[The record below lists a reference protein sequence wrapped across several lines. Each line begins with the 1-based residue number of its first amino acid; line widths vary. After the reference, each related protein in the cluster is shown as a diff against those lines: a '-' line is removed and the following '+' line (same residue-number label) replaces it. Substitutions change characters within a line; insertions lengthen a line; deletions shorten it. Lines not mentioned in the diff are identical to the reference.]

1 MGLRHID
8 PETPKTQARVAGRGD
23 RKWQLIAILFFL
35 AATWTTSFAGFL
47 NPDLTQSLAL
57 IPRSGEQWWGV
68 LSLVLVHADFAH
80 LLANSAPLAVLLF
93 LLVLRNIQS
102 FFGLWLLSM
111 LLAGLFLWLV
121 GRSGL
126 HVGASGLVFALFGVH
141 LANGVFNRTLLDVV
155 VAAVVGVA
163 YWGMLAGLLPNQ
175 PGVSWEGHLTGLI
188 AGVLS
193 SWVLRRRQQ
202 AQSI

>member
-1 MGLRHID
+1 MWSIS
-8 PETPKTQARVAGRGD
+8 
-23 RKWQLIAILFFL
+23 I
-35 AATWTTSFAGFL
+35 AGFFY
-47 NPDLTQSLAL
+47 PDLTQSLAL
-57 IPRSGEQWWGV
+57 IPREEAQWWGV

-111 LLAGLFLWLV
+111 LVAGLFLWFV

-141 LANGVFNRTLLDVV
+141 LANGLFNRTLLDVV

-188 AGVLS
+188 AGVFA

-202 AQSI
+202 TQRV